1 MSSPSGAPALVEHH
15 VLEYPGGYTRSLGP
29 VIGRFVTGL
38 RDRRILGVRLAD
50 GRVLVPPLEY
60 DPATA
65 EPLGSDD
72 DDFVEVGPS
81 GVVESWTW
89 VSEPRAGKHHL
100 DRPFAFALVRPD
112 GADTAMLHVVDAGS
126 PEVMCVGLRVMPRWA
141 DEPTGGLTDLDAWVP
156 QADGEEPVAPVE
168 PGAAGDAVERVAVP
182 IRLEY
187 DISAGKAPGRFLR
200 GLAQRR
206 LVGERAADSDE
217 VYVPPRGSDPK
228 TGRPTEIEVEVGPR
242 GTVTTF
248 CIVNIPGLSALAPE
262 IPYVC
267 AQIVLDGASLAF
279 FGLIG
284 ECEAEDVRMGMR
296 VEVVWAD
303 EVSADQR
310 SIRYFRPTGEADAD
324 YDDYKDF
331 I

>member
-1 MSSPSGAPALVEHH
+1 MSGTTGAPSLVARH

-29 VIGRFVTGL
+29 VIGRFITGL
-38 RDRRILGVRLAD
+38 RDGHLVGVRLAD

-60 DPATA
+60 DPTTA
-65 EPLGSDD
+65 EPVGASDD
-72 DDFVEVGPS
+72 EFVEVGPS

-100 DRPFAFALVRPD
+100 DHPFAFALVRPD
-112 GADTAMLHVVDAGS
+112 GADTSMLHVVDAGS
-126 PEVMCVGLRVMPRWA
+126 PDVMRVGLRVMPRWA
-141 DEPTGGLTDLDAWVP
+141 DEPTGALSDLDAWVP
-156 QADGEEPVAPVE
+156 QVDGEEPPV
-168 PGAAGDAVERVAVP
+168 PPDAAGERVEGMVVP

-187 DISAGKAPGRFLR
+187 DVNAGEAPGRFLR
-200 GLAQRR
+200 GLAERR
-206 LVGERAADSDE
+206 LVGERATDSNE

-228 TGRPTEIEVEVGPR
+228 TGKPTEIEEEVGPR
-242 GTVTTF
+242 GTITTF
-248 CIVNIPGLSALAPE
+248 CIVNIPGLSDLAPE

-284 ECEAEDVRMGMR
+284 EVAAEEVRMGMR

-310 SIRYFRPTGEADAD
+310 SIRYFRPTGEPDAE

>member
-1 MSSPSGAPALVEHH
+1 MAVGDALVAHH
-15 VLEYPGGYTRSLGP
+15 VLEYPGGYTRSVGP
-29 VIGRFVTGL
+29 VIGRYLTGL
-38 RDRRILGVRLAD
+38 REGRITGVRLAD

-60 DPATA
+60 DPETTD
-65 EPLGSDD
+65 PIGVDD
-72 DDFVEVGPS
+72 DEFVDVGPS
-81 GVVESWTW
+81 GLVESWTW
-89 VSEPRAGKHHL
+89 VAEPRPGKHHL
-100 DRPFAFALVRPD
+100 DHPFAFVLVRPD

-126 PEVMCVGLRVMPRWA
+126 PDVMRVGMRVMPRWA
-141 DEPTGGLTDLDAWVP
+141 GERTGTLTDLEAWVP
-156 QADGEEPVAPVE
+156 QADGEVPTPPEPSGLTEPVSGVVAPV
-168 PGAAGDAVERVAVP
+168 
-182 IRLEY
+182 RLEY
-187 DISAGKAPGRFLR
+187 DVNPGVAPTRFLH
-200 GLAQRR
+200 GLAERR

-228 TGRPTEIEVEVGPR
+228 TGHPTEIEVEVGPR
-242 GTVTTF
+242 GTITTF
-248 CIVNIPGLSALAPE
+248 CIVNIPGLSDLAPE

-284 ECEAEDVRMGMR
+284 EVEASDVRMGMR

-310 SIRYFRPTGEADAD
+310 SIRYFRPTGEPDAA